1 MNTEKPTLSPASD
14 LRPVMNGLLTT
25 LSHDLRT
32 PLSTISGWLFM
43 LESDKLDAAGKKRAL
58 EKIRANIQ
66 SQVRLID
73 DVLLL
78 SRCMT
83 GHLEIAA
90 APILLH
96 EPLNAAIESLRATA
110 AAGLVGIATVVTA
123 DMATVMADEALLGRV
138 FEILLK
144 HAIDATPKGKSIA
157 VAIESKGGHVDV
169 TIADQGN
176 ALSTDALAT
185 LFDAFSED
193 EGTEGRV
200 HADDARN
207 LMLAKMLVEKQG
219 GELRATGGDELDK
232 GTGTTFTLRLPGID
246 ADAVLVPVIPQPN
259 QY

>member
-1 MNTEKPTLSPASD
+1 MKNEKSSLSPESD

-32 PLSTISGWLFM
+32 PLSTIAGWLFM

-83 GHLEIAA
+83 GHLQIVA
-90 APILLH
+90 APISPLEL
-96 EPLNAAIESLRATA
+96 LNAAMENVRATA
-110 AAGLVGIATVVTA
+110 TAGLVGVPSVMLGDSA
-123 DMATVMADEALLGRV
+123 MVMADEALLGRV
-138 FEILLK
+138 LDILLR
-144 HAIDATPKGKSIA
+144 HAIDATPKGKAIA
-157 VAIESKGGHVDV
+157 VAMDVQGGQVSV
-169 TIADQGN
+169 TIADEGN
-176 ALSTDALAT
+176 VLSADALAK

-193 EGTEGRV
+193 DGASGRV

-207 LMLAKMLVEKQG
+207 LMLAKMLVERQG
-219 GELRATGGDELDK
+219 GQLRASCGDEVSE
-232 GTGTTFTLRLPGID
+232 GAGITFTLSFPSVD
-246 ADAVLVPVIPQPN
+246 AKVALAPN
-259 QY
+259 RDQLAQ

>member
-1 MNTEKPTLSPASD
+1 MNTEKTSLSPASD

-83 GHLEIAA
+83 GRLEIAA

-110 AAGLVGIATVVTA
+110 VAGLVGIPTVVTDSA
-123 DMATVMADEALLGRV
+123 VTVMADEALLRRV
-138 FEILLK
+138 FEILLR
-144 HAIDATPKGKSIA
+144 HAIDATPKGKAIA
-157 VAIESKGGHVDV
+157 VAMDSQGGQVDI
-169 TIADQGN
+169 TIADEGN
-176 ALSTDALAT
+176 VLSTDALAK

-193 EGTEGRV
+193 EGSSGRV

-207 LMLAKMLVEKQG
+207 LMLAKMLVERQG
-219 GELRATGGDELDK
+219 GRLRAIGGTELEKDA
-232 GTGTTFTLRLPGID
+232 GNTFTLSFPSID
-246 ADAVLVPVIPQPN
+246 ANVALAPEPV
-259 QY
+259 

>member
-1 MNTEKPTLSPASD
+1 MNTEKTSLSPASD

-83 GHLEIAA
+83 GRLEIAA

-110 AAGLVGIATVVTA
+110 VAGLVGIPTVVTDSA
-123 DMATVMADEALLGRV
+123 VTVMADEALLRRV
-138 FEILLK
+138 FEILLR
-144 HAIDATPKGKSIA
+144 HALDATPKGKTILIAMDWQVGPVEVSI
-157 VAIESKGGHVDV
+157 S
-169 TIADQGN
+169 DQGN
-176 ALSTDALAT
+176 ALSTDALMN

-193 EGTEGRV
+193 DGTRNQV
-200 HADDARN
+200 HANDARN
-207 LMLAKMLVEKQG
+207 LMLAKMLVERQG
-219 GELRATGGDELDK
+219 GQLRASLGGERDK
-232 GTGTTFTLRLPGID
+232 EIGTTFTLSLPRID
-246 ADAVLVPVIPQPN
+246 ANTTVAPAG
-259 QY
+259 

>member
-1 MNTEKPTLSPASD
+1 MNTEKPSLSPASD

-83 GHLEIAA
+83 GHLQIAA
-90 APILLH
+90 APISPVD
-96 EPLNAAIESLRATA
+96 PLTA
-110 AAGLVGIATVVTA
+110 AMENVRAIAVAGSVALPTIAAV
-123 DMATVMADEALLGRV
+123 DMPTVMADEVLLGRV

-144 HAIDATPKGKSIA
+144 HAIDATPKGESVS
-157 VAIESKGGHVDV
+157 VAITLQGGHVV
-169 TIADQGN
+169 ITIADQGN
-176 ALSTDALAT
+176 ALSADALAT

-207 LMLAKMLVEKQG
+207 LMLAKMLIEKQG
-219 GELRATGGDELDK
+219 GELRATGGDELDTE
-232 GTGTTFTLRLPGID
+232 TGTRFTLSFPRID
-246 ADAVLVPVIPQPN
+246 AGAALAQLPV
-259 QY
+259 

>member
-1 MNTEKPTLSPASD
+1 MTTEKSSRSPASD

-83 GHLEIAA
+83 GRLEIAA

-110 AAGLVGIATVVTA
+110 VAGLVGLPTVVSGDA
-123 DMATVMADEALLGRV
+123 VTVMADETLLRRV

-144 HAIDATPKGKSIA
+144 HALDATPKGKSIA
-157 VAIESKGGHVDV
+157 IAFESKGGQFTVA
-169 TIADQGN
+169 IADQGN
-176 ALSTDALAT
+176 ALSVDALAT

-193 EGTEGRV
+193 EGTSGRV

-207 LMLAKMLVEKQG
+207 LMLAKMLVERQG
-219 GELRATGGDELDK
+219 GELRATGGEKLDK

>member
-1 MNTEKPTLSPASD
+1 MITEKTSLSPESD

-43 LESDKLDAAGKKRAL
+43 LESDKLDAAGKQRAL

-83 GHLEIAA
+83 GHLQIAA
-90 APILLH
+90 APIS
-96 EPLNAAIESLRATA
+96 PLGPLQAAIENVRATA
-110 AAGLVGIATVVTA
+110 TAGLVGMPTVVAGTTA
-123 DMATVMADEALLGRV
+123 MVMADEALLRRV

-144 HAIDATPKGKSIA
+144 HVIDATPKGKSIA
-157 VAIESKGGHVDV
+157 VAIDFSGGHVDV
-169 TIADQGN
+169 TISDQGN
-176 ALSTDALAT
+176 ALPPDALAT
-185 LFDAFSED
+185 LFDAFCED
-193 EGTEGRV
+193 DGTSGRV

-207 LMLAKMLVEKQG
+207 LMLAKMLVEHQG
-219 GELRATGGDELDK
+219 GQLRASCGDGRDK
-232 GTGTTFTLRLPGID
+232 GVGTTFTLGFPQVD
-246 ADAVLVPVIPQPN
+246 AN
-259 QY
+259 EC